1 MRALYPLGGWGLRAA
16 LGLGLSAL
24 TLFVSGAASAQTVA
38 DIAARRQCSTAGLE
52 GISQQLA
59 ETQMCL
65 RPGAFVTFAPHAGIT
80 LSSSRIHTY
89 LQASARDALWAA
101 AARTPLTINSA
112 FRTLADQYVLYHS
125 GACALAAQ
133 PGRSNHQT
141 GRAVDVQNYS
151 AARSALES
159 AGCVWLGAS
168 DPVHFDCPGTDGRAD
183 AVLAMQR
190 LWNLNHPE
198 DPIAEDGQYGPQTAS
213 RLAQAPA
220 AGFPIGGCQGPEPV
234 LAAELALHGSDLEED
249 MTFEADYLA
258 CAGDSFSYWFE
269 LTNTGDTAWRDV
281 SGSTPGESVRLT
293 TVGGAPDP
301 LLGVSSWSLND
312 SSNPEV
318 DPVGGDC
325 NTVGCRRVR
334 FEFSATAP
342 SAPGDYESR
351 WQLAD
356 GAQPFGAEVALRFHV
371 ATCEP
376 AGGSGGQPG
385 AGGFGGSL
393 AGAAGSGAGGAGGAG
408 GAMGGGSSRGLRPA
422 NQDSSCSVSAPG
434 VGSLS
439 GLGLAASGVAGLL
452 WLGRRRRRGA

>member
-16 LGLGLSAL
+16 LGLGAASL
-24 TLFVSGAASAQTVA
+24 TLLASGAASAQTVA

-80 LSSSRIHTY
+80 LSSSRIHPY

-125 GACALAAQ
+125 GACALAAE

-190 LWNLNHPE
+190 LWNLNHPD
-198 DPIAEDGQYGPQTAS
+198 DPLDEDGSYGPQTAA
-213 RLAQAPA
+213 RMAQAPA
-220 AGFPIGGCQGPEPV
+220 AGFAITGCRLPEPV
-234 LAAELALHGSDLEED
+234 ITAELAGHGSDLEED
-249 MTFEADYLA
+249 MSLEVDYLA
-258 CAGDSFSYWFE
+258 CAGDSFGYWFE
-269 LTNTGDTAWRDV
+269 LTNTGEVAWRDV
-281 SGSTPGESVRLT
+281 GGAGPGESVRLT
-293 TVGGAPDP
+293 TVSGAPDP

-318 DPVGGDC
+318 DAVGGDC

-334 FEFSATAP
+334 FDFSATAP

-351 WQLAD
+351 WQLVD
-356 GAQPFGAEVALRFHV
+356 GAQPFGPEVALRFRV

-376 AGGSGGQPG
+376 WGG
-385 AGGFGGSL
+385 AGGEAGAGGSL
-393 AGAAGSGAGGAGGAG
+393 AGAGGSGTGGAGGAQV
-408 GAMGGGSSRGLRPA
+408 GGGSSRGLRPT

-434 VGSLS
+434 VGSPT
-439 GLGLAASGVAGLL
+439 GLGLAVSGVASLL
-452 WLGRRRRRGA
+452 WLGRRRRRA